1 MNRYLLIGTVVTA
14 VALFAWQSLSNTVL
28 PWHRMTLREFEE
40 PELMIA
46 ALEAATPENG
56 MYVHE
61 RGVMAAV
68 SFVPGVTDKSALM
81 GITLI
86 RQLVVDL
93 IAAFVLALVVARLGG
108 GAMRATVSLGGVAL
122 AAGLILE
129 LGDWNWYG
137 FPLTYA
143 LVNVADVAI
152 NGAIAGLLLG
162 WLSGRLLPAE
172 GVAAM
177 PGERAAAA

>member
-14 VALFAWQSLSNTVL
+14 IALFAWQSLSNTVL

-40 PELMIA
+40 PELIIA
-46 ALEAATPENG
+46 ALDAAAPENG
-56 MYVHE
+56 MYMHE

-81 GITLI
+81 GIALI
-86 RQLVVDL
+86 RQLVLDL

-108 GAMRATVSLGGVAL
+108 GATRAAVTLGGVAL

-137 FPLTYA
+137 YPLTYA
-143 LVNVADVAI
+143 LVNTADIAI
-152 NGAIAGLLLG
+152 NGVIAGLLLG
-162 WLSGRLLPAE
+162 LLSDRLIPAATV
-172 GVAAM
+172 GPVDPLAPA
-177 PGERAAAA
+177 